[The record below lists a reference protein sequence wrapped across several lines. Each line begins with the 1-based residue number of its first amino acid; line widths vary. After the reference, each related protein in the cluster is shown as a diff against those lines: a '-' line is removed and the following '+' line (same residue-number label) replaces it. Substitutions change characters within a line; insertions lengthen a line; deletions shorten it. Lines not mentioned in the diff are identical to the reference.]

1 MGKQIGS
8 VAIVG
13 TGVIGAGWAARCLWR
28 GFDVYATDVSP
39 AAEVGLRE
47 VIKNSEQAL
56 NKLLPVPEEKRG
68 KLVYTTDLEQAVGS
82 ADYIQESAPENYDIK
97 IPLLNNI
104 AKFAKPDA
112 IIGSST
118 SGLLP
123 SKLQENM
130 TNPERFVV
138 AHPFNPVYLLPLVEV
153 CGGSQTSEQ
162 TIADATEFYKT
173 IGMKPLRVRVE
184 IDGFIADRL
193 LEALWREIL
202 WLVNDNVATTE
213 EIDDAIVYGAG
224 LRWALMGTNFTYL
237 LAGGRS
243 GMRHFMGQFGPALKF
258 PWCHL
263 EAPELTDE
271 LIDKMVDQTAAQ
283 QQGRDF
289 RELEALRD
297 NCLVGIMQ
305 SLSEY
310 GHASGKVLLEDI
322 AIQKERLGI

>member
-1 MGKQIGS
+1 MVKEIKTI
-8 VAIVG
+8 AIVG

-28 GFDVYATDVSP
+28 GFDVYATDVAP
-39 AAEVGLRE
+39 NAEASLME

-56 NKLLPVPEEKRG
+56 SKLLPVPAEKRG
-68 KLVYTTDLEQAVGS
+68 KLIFTKDLKEAVEK

-97 IPLLNNI
+97 IPLLNEI
-104 AKFAKPDA
+104 SKHAKADA

-123 SKLQENM
+123 TKLQENM
-130 TNPERFVV
+130 VNPGRFTV

-153 CGGSQTSEQ
+153 CGGKKTSLEVLD
-162 TIADATEFYKT
+162 DAIEFYKT

-202 WLVNDNVATTE
+202 WLVNDNIATTE
-213 EIDDAIVYGAG
+213 EIDDAIIYGAG
-224 LRWALMGTNFTYL
+224 LRWAIMGTNFTYL

-243 GMRHFMGQFGPALKF
+243 GMRHFMEQFGPALKF
-258 PWCHL
+258 PWCHV
-263 EAPELTDE
+263 EAPELTNE
-271 LIDKMVDQTAAQ
+271 LIDKMVEQTADQ
-283 QQGRDF
+283 QKGRDF

-297 NCLVGIMQ
+297 NCLVSIMKA
-305 SLSEY
+305 LSEY
-310 GHASGKVLLEDI
+310 GFSAGKVILEDKK
-322 AIQKERLGI
+322 IQKDRLGI